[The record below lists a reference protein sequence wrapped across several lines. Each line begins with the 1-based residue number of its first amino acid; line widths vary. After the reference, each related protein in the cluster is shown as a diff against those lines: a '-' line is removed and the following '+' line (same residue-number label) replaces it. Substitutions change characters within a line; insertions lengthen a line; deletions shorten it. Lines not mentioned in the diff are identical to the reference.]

1 MCYRKINVF
10 RRQFGT
16 LEIRRGPQ
24 HSSSISKGKLTLSDQ
39 CVAGIDIGGTKIA
52 LALADAEGTLTEKA
66 RFPTRVADGPRA
78 ILGRVFDEIERM
90 LERCGSRLGAVGV
103 GCGGPLDRRRG
114 LILSPPNLPGWDE
127 FPVVSLLE
135 ERFGVPVRLDNDANA
150 AALGEHR
157 HGAGRGLEHLVYI
170 TISTGIGGG
179 VIVSNMLVHGVHD
192 GAGEVGHMTILP
204 DGPLCGC
211 GGRGCLE
218 ALCSGTAIARR
229 ARERLAAGEES
240 YLSSLE
246 QGELTAQA
254 VVSAARA
261 GDTVASKVW
270 YDTIRYL
277 SVGVG
282 NIFHALAPEAVIIGG
297 VVSAAGEQLFV
308 PLREQVRA
316 RVRMLPPD
324 RINILQAEL
333 GGDSGVH
340 GAVILG
346 RAALE
351 DEAHA

>member
-1 MCYRKINVF
+1 M
-10 RRQFGT
+10 
-16 LEIRRGPQ
+16 P
-24 HSSSISKGKLTLSDQ
+24 DQ

-52 LALADAEGTLTEKA
+52 LALAGTDGRVTKKT

-78 ILGRVFDEIERM
+78 ILERVFSEIERM
-90 LERCGSRLGAVGV
+90 LKGCGARLGAVGV
-103 GCGGPLDRRRG
+103 GCGGPLDRQRG

-127 FPVVSLLE
+127 FPIVALLQE
-135 ERFGVPVRLDNDANA
+135 HFGVPVLLDNDANA

-157 HGAGRGLEHLVYI
+157 YGAGLGLKHLVYM

-179 VIVSNMLVHGVHD
+179 VIVSNKIIHGVYN
-192 GAGEVGHMTILP
+192 GAGEVGHMTVLP

-211 GGRGCLE
+211 GARGCLE

-240 YLSSLE
+240 FLSSLDAVE
-246 QGELTAQA
+246 VTSQA
-254 VVSAARA
+254 VALAARE
-261 GDTVASKVW
+261 GDAMASKVW

-297 VVSAAGEQLFV
+297 GVSTAGEQLFE

-316 RVRMLPPD
+316 RVLMLPPD
-324 RINILQAEL
+324 KIHILQASL
-333 GGDSGVH
+333 GGDSGIH

-346 RAALE
+346 QAALE
-351 DEAHA
+351 ETARA